1 MMATIITT
9 ITIII
14 IIIITTTTIITT
26 IMVTTDLGLWRRPT
40 GFGPPSAGYGDRK
53 GTYR

>member
-14 IIIITTTTIITT
+14 IITTIITT